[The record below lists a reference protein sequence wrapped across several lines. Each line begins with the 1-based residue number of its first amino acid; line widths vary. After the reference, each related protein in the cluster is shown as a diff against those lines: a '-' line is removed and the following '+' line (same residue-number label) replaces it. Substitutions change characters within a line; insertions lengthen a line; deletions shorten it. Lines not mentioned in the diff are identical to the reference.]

1 MKLLA
6 ALRRPKTSPS
16 AEPAAPL
23 AARGPYRSG
32 GSGGPLE
39 RYRAVLDRLPFPD
52 VRTAP
57 GAHLPVR
64 LLPDTTPVAPA
75 GRRVHVAV
83 VITAVSLYG
92 LVVSL
97 EERGRVS
104 LLAALGLA
112 LGAWMVWWFLVGH
125 VRLVRRDLAIELAE
139 EPLVLGA
146 PLRARLFLRG
156 PRRVRCARVTL
167 VCEERVRYQSG
178 SDLESEAHLLS
189 ERVLL
194 LAEDLDIERGSAWS
208 QEITADL
215 PEQAM
220 HSFLSASNEIR
231 WALLVDVQPERGP
244 KVTLAYPVRVLPP
257 A

>member
-6 ALRRPKTSPS
+6 ALRRSKRSPS

-23 AARGPYRSG
+23 AAGGPYRSG

-39 RYRAVLDRLPFPD
+39 RYRAVLDRLPLPD

-64 LLPDTTPVAPA
+64 LLPDTAPVGPMSPRAK
-75 GRRVHVAV
+75 VAI
-83 VITAVSLYG
+83 VIAVVSLYA
-92 LVVSL
+92 LAVSL

-125 VRLVRRDLAIELAE
+125 VRLVSRDLAIELAE

-146 PLRARLFLRG
+146 PLRARLVLRG
-156 PRRVRCARVTL
+156 RRRVRCARVTL
-167 VCEERVRYQSG
+167 VCEERVQYQSG
-178 SDLESEAHLLS
+178 SDPQSETHLLS

-194 LAEDLDIERGSAWS
+194 LAEDLDIERGSAWC

-220 HSFLSASNEIR
+220 HSFLAASNEIR
-231 WALLVDVQPERGP
+231 WTLLVDIQAERGP

>member
-6 ALRRPKTSPS
+6 ALRRSKPSPA

-23 AARGPYRSG
+23 ARSPYRSG

-64 LLPDTTPVAPA
+64 LLPDTAPVGPPSH
-75 GRRVHVAV
+75 RVKAAV
-83 VITAVSLYG
+83 DIAAVSLFV
-92 LVVSL
+92 LVASL
-97 EERGRVS
+97 TRPGGVS
-104 LLAALGLA
+104 LLATLGLA
-112 LGAWMVWWFLVGH
+112 LGASMVWWSLVGH
-125 VRLVRRDLAIELAE
+125 LRLARRDLAIELAE
-139 EPLVLGA
+139 EPLFLGA
-146 PLRARLFLRG
+146 PLRGQLVLRG
-156 PRRVRCARVTL
+156 PRRVRRARVTL
-167 VCEERVRYQSG
+167 VCEERVQYQSG
-178 SDLESEAHLLS
+178 SDPESETHLLS

-194 LAEDLDIERGSAWS
+194 VAEDLDIARESAWS

-231 WALLVDVQPERGP
+231 WTLLVDIQPERGP